1 MRPIKSVS
9 FIKNR
14 QNHLLKDAS
23 AKFVRRG
30 GGGERERNLM
40 KTIKFLNEIINHN
53 QMECLYMLT
62 LYV

>member
-23 AKFVRRG
+23 AKFIRQG
-30 GGGERERNLM
+30 GGGKKE
-40 KTIKFLNEIINHN
+40 
-53 QMECLYMLT
+53 T
-62 LYV
+62 L

>member
-23 AKFVRRG
+23 AKFIRQ
-30 GGGERERNLM
+30 GGGEERNLM